1 MTAKC
6 EQPCRASVGKHRGF
20 TIVEVLVVILL
31 IGLLAVFIVPPYINR
46 AEQAR
51 RDLVPA
57 QMAIIENAL
66 AMFYRDC
73 GRYPEQAEKLDVLIT
88 SPQGL
93 VGKWKGPYCKG
104 SQLLDPWGNPLVYQ
118 RPGTKNRTY
127 DIISYGRD
135 GQPAGEGENADI
147 YND

>member
-1 MTAKC
+1 MIPKHK
-6 EQPCRASVGKHRGF
+6 QPYSSTVGRHGGF

-51 RDLVPA
+51 RDLVRP
-57 QMAIIENAL
+57 QMAILENAL

-73 GRYPEQAEKLDVLIT
+73 GRYPEQAEKVDVLVT

-93 VGKWKGPYCKG
+93 VGKWKGPYCKE
-104 SQLLDPWGNPLVYQ
+104 SQLLDPWGNPFVYQ

-127 DIISYGRD
+127 DLISYGKD
-135 GQPAGEGENADI
+135 GQQAGEGENADI